1 LVPPGLLHHSLIF
14 KPIFSEKE
22 RKPMPSI
29 KSGTAR
35 QTKSVTRKASKA
47 VPAVELLAPECPP
60 ELGPVARTEWHRIV
74 PELASLN
81 LIAHL
86 DRGQLAI
93 YCVAFAQ
100 WLEAAEFIQKFGS
113 MVKTPNGFP
122 VQSPYVAILN
132 RQADTMIRIASEFGF
147 TPASRAKLGFPKST
161 CDLESWPL

>member
-1 LVPPGLLHHSLIF
+1 MKSNKPGPVL
-14 KPIFSEKE
+14 
-22 RKPMPSI
+22 R
-29 KSGTAR
+29 A
-35 QTKSVTRKASKA
+35 KSVTKKALKAS
-47 VPAVELLAPECPP
+47 PTVELLAPECPP
-60 ELGPVARTEWHRIV
+60 ELGPVARTEWHRLV
-74 PELASLN
+74 PELARLN

-113 MVKTPNGFP
+113 MVKTPSGFP

-147 TPASRAKLGFPKST
+147 TPASRAKLVFPEPKR
-161 CDLESWPL
+161 DLDPW

>member
-1 LVPPGLLHHSLIF
+1 MTSNKPGTVQ
-14 KPIFSEKE
+14 K
-22 RKPMPSI
+22 
-29 KSGTAR
+29 A
-35 QTKSVTRKASKA
+35 KSVTRKMSKTS
-47 VPAVELLAPECPP
+47 PAVELLAPECPP
-60 ELGPVARTEWHRIV
+60 ELGPVARAEWHRLV
-74 PELASLN
+74 PELARLD

-86 DRGQLAI
+86 DRGLLAI

-147 TPASRAKLGFPKST
+147 TPASRAKLIFPKSS
-161 CDLESWPL
+161 CELEPWPAIGL